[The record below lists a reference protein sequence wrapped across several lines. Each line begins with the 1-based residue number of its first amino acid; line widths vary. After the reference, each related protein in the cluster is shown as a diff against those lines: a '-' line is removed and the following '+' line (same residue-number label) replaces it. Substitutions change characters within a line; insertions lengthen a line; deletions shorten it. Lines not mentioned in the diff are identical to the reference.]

1 MSCSARLIG
10 IAVAIALLG
19 TALLGCQG
27 NSSSN
32 PFEFVPTTA
41 SVTRSKITE
50 VINLSGQVTPLDSRE
65 LRFETVGGR
74 VEEVLVEPGQ
84 VVGAGDALIRLD
96 TSELERNLR
105 EAEADL
111 VVAEAQVAEAET
123 SVSPAQVALA
133 KAELATAEYQLAAAT
148 LELDL
153 TTAAGLTPLEEAVA
167 DKQAALQVAQDSL
180 VLQEL
185 TASQTQIRDLEYQQA
200 FFQRALR
207 DLKPGEDSAELERA
221 IKSVEHNLAN
231 TRAAREETLARE
243 RDAVAKA
250 EEDLEMAQS
259 ALERTRSGE
268 FDPVIEHRLAYERA
282 LASREKAQA
291 RLEELTVGTDSEAVE
306 QARTIHEAAIA
317 KVESAQADIEAAT
330 LKAPIDGVVFDVYER
345 PNSWVNPSDVVVYLA
360 DPSELHIKA
369 QASDVDV
376 VHLSVGQQVRVSF
389 MANPT
394 QFTVGKVIS
403 VAERGQTMDGMVTY
417 EVEAVLEEAFAY
429 VLPGM
434 MATMRV
440 LIGER
445 DDVLSVPAAAIQY
458 NRRMEPIVSVQTA
471 DGEWQD
477 QPVQLGMNDGIMVEV
492 LSGLEEGQT
501 IAMPVFSPWTPDQGG
516 MPPEVMEE
524 MPTPVQSSE
533 E

>member
-1 MSCSARLIG
+1 MSRLTRFIG

-27 NSSSN
+27 TSSN
-32 PFEFVPTTA
+32 NPTELEPTTA
-41 SVTRSKITE
+41 TVTRSKITE
-50 VINLSGQVTPLDSRE
+50 VINLSGQVTPLDTRQ
-65 LRFETVGGR
+65 LRFDTVGGR

-96 TSELERNLR
+96 TSELERKLR
-105 EAEADL
+105 EAKADL

-123 SVSPAQVALA
+123 SVSPAQIALA
-133 KAELATAEYQLAAAT
+133 KAELDDAEYQLAAAK

-153 TTAAGLTPLEEAVA
+153 ATAAGLTPLEEAVA
-167 DKQAALQVAQDSL
+167 DKQAALQAAQDSL

-207 DLKPGEDSAELERA
+207 DLKPGDDPAELERA
-221 IKSVEHNLAN
+221 LKSVEHSLAN
-231 TRAAREETLARE
+231 TRTAREETLARE
-243 RDAVAKA
+243 RDAIAQA
-250 EEDLEMAQS
+250 EEELEMAQS
-259 ALERTRSGE
+259 ALERARSGE

-282 LASREKAQA
+282 LAAREKAQE
-291 RLEELTVGTDSEAVE
+291 RLEELTVGTDSEALE

-317 KVESAQADIEAAT
+317 KVESAQANIEAAT
-330 LKAPIDGVVFDVYER
+330 LKAPIGGVVFDVYVK
-345 PNSWVNPSDVVVYLA
+345 PDAWVNPSDVVVYLA

-369 QASDVDV
+369 EASDVDV

-389 MANPT
+389 MVNPT
-394 QFTVGKVIS
+394 QFAVGKVIS
-403 VAERGQTMDGMVTY
+403 VAERGRTMEGMVTY
-417 EVEAVLEEAFAY
+417 EVEALLEEALAY

-458 NRRMEPIVSVQTA
+458 NRRMEPVVSVQTA

-524 MPTPVQSSE
+524 MPEPEQSSE

>member
-1 MSCSARLIG
+1 MSRSTRFIG

-27 NSSSN
+27 KSSN
-32 PFEFVPTTA
+32 NPTEFAPTTTT
-41 SVTRSKITE
+41 VTRCKITE
-50 VINLSGQVTPLDSRE
+50 VITLSGQVTPLDSRQ
-65 LRFETVGGR
+65 LRFDTVGGR
-74 VEEVLVEPGQ
+74 IEEVLVEPGQ
-84 VVGAGDALIRLD
+84 VVGAGDALIQLD
-96 TSELERNLR
+96 TSELERKLR
-105 EAEADL
+105 EANADL

-123 SVSPAQVALA
+123 SVSPAQIALA
-133 KAELATAEYQLAAAT
+133 KAELANAEYQLAAAK

-153 TTAAGLTPLEEAVA
+153 AIAAGLTPLEEAVA
-167 DKQAALQVAQDSL
+167 DKQAALQRTQDSL
-180 VLQEL
+180 ALKDL

-207 DLKPGEDSAELERA
+207 DLKPGEDAEELERA
-221 IKSVEHNLAN
+221 LKSVEHNLSD
-231 TRAAREETLARE
+231 TRAAREETLDRE

-250 EEDLEMAQS
+250 KEELDLAQS
-259 ALERTRSGE
+259 ALERARSGE
-268 FDPVIEHRLAYERA
+268 FDPVVEHRLAYEKA
-282 LASREKAQA
+282 LAAREKAQE
-291 RLEELTVGTDSEAVE
+291 RLEELMVGTDSEALE

-317 KVESAQADIEAAT
+317 KVESAQANIEAAT
-330 LKAPIDGVVFDVYER
+330 LKAPIDGVVFDVYVSS
-345 PNSWVNPSDVVVYLA
+345 NAWISPSDLVVYLA

-376 VHLSVGQQVRVSF
+376 VHLSTGQQVRVSF

-394 QFTVGKVIS
+394 QFVVGKVIS
-403 VAERGQTMDGMVTY
+403 VAERGQTMEGMVTY
-417 EVEAVLEEAFAY
+417 EVEAVLEETLAY

-434 MATMRV
+434 MSTIRV
-440 LIGER
+440 MIGER
-445 DDVLSVPAAAIQY
+445 DDVLAVPAAAIQY
-458 NRRMEPIVSVQTA
+458 NRRMEPVVSVQTA
-471 DGEWQD
+471 DGEWQN